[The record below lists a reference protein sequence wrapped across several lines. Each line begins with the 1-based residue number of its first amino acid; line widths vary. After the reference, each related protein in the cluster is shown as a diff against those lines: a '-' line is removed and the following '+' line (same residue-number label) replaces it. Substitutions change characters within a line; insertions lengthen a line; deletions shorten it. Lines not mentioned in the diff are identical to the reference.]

1 MTLFADTNILVDSFK
16 LDIYKDFLA
25 LEDDIY
31 MESSMLEDEVL
42 NPPTYADELRT
53 CGLKTTDMTD
63 EEFVL
68 AVETRE
74 LHHKLSFYDCVAY
87 AVAKTR
93 GWSLVTGDNRLRKL
107 AEKNGVEVHGI
118 IWVIQKCGFD
128 DDRMKSIF
136 DTIHSDSTILV
147 PEDLLQAAFPVF
159 DDKKNRMAS
168 AVFGRGLFI
177 RISQAVGPEARHSHR
192 NSKRCTPS
200 HHVPERIL
208 PYMLCLQYF

>member
-74 LHHKLSFYDCVAY
+74 LHHKLSFYDCVAL
-87 AVAKTR
+87 
-93 GWSLVTGDNRLRKL
+93 SL
-107 AEKNGVEVHGI
+107 
-118 IWVIQKCGFD
+118 
-128 DDRMKSIF
+128 
-136 DTIHSDSTILV
+136 IHI
-147 PEDLLQAAFPVF
+147 
-159 DDKKNRMAS
+159 
-168 AVFGRGLFI
+168 
-177 RISQAVGPEARHSHR
+177 
-192 NSKRCTPS
+192 
-200 HHVPERIL
+200 
-208 PYMLCLQYF
+208 

>member
-1 MTLFADTNILVDSFK
+1 MCGNAQSHRGAFSRRQEISLIVC
-16 LDIYKDFLA
+16 IVP
-25 LEDDIY
+25 EIIEI
-31 MESSMLEDEVL
+31 MESSMLEDEIL

-128 DDRMKSIF
+128 DDRRKSIF

-159 DDKKNRMAS
+159 DDK
-168 AVFGRGLFI
+168 
-177 RISQAVGPEARHSHR
+177 
-192 NSKRCTPS
+192 
-200 HHVPERIL
+200 
-208 PYMLCLQYF
+208 

>member
-68 AVETRE
+68 AVERE
-74 LHHKLSFYDCVAY
+74 SCITNCHFMTA
-87 AVAKTR
+87 
-93 GWSLVTGDNRLRKL
+93 W
-107 AEKNGVEVHGI
+107 
-118 IWVIQKCGFD
+118 
-128 DDRMKSIF
+128 RMLLLK
-136 DTIHSDSTILV
+136 
-147 PEDLLQAAFPVF
+147 PED
-159 DDKKNRMAS
+159 
-168 AVFGRGLFI
+168 GL
-177 RISQAVGPEARHSHR
+177 
-192 NSKRCTPS
+192 
-200 HHVPERIL
+200 
-208 PYMLCLQYF
+208 